1 MCGIFGDFFEE
12 IEEKKMKLFLENL
25 FAPVCRSRQW
35 GEAVA
40 VLFGPDQ
47 VETVVSGAECQ
58 KHLFYDEKSDY
69 DDYDDSS
76 SLMRAF

>member
-1 MCGIFGDFFEE
+1 M
-12 IEEKKMKLFLENL
+12 
-25 FAPVCRSRQW
+25 
-35 GEAVA
+35 
-40 VLFGPDQ
+40 LFGPDQ

-76 SLMRAF
+76 SLMRAFYQ

>member
-12 IEEKKMKLFLENL
+12 IEEKKIKTFLENL

-58 KHLFYDEKSDY
+58 KHLFYDE
-69 DDYDDSS
+69 
-76 SLMRAF
+76 